1 MCFQASRRNEI
12 LHLPEGGELQ
22 AYAESK
28 WLEYLEGS
36 SALYRKC
43 AGPTCNGEAMAA
55 NTVAVDTM
63 AANTMTSDVTQ
74 PGVPH
79 VQEYSDSNRRFCPVK
94 KSLQDGSGAGPG
106 SRRQSDRILFAGTIR
121 NPGLRRILSSR
132 PDVASGMG

>member
-1 MCFQASRRNEI
+1 MCFPVSPRNEI

-55 NTVAVDTM
+55 D
-63 AANTMTSDVTQ
+63 TMTSDVTQ

-94 KSLQDGSGAGPG
+94 KGLQGGSGAGPG

-121 NPGLRRILSSR
+121 NPGLRRIRSSR
-132 PDVASGMG
+132 PDVAGGIG